1 MVFDNDALREI
12 GFRARQASIELSKT
26 SGHLRNLALLKIA
39 DALCDRKDEIIDA
52 NFIDIDVAKS
62 NSLSDSMVDRLIL
75 NSERIDQISI
85 DVRNVVNLN
94 DPIGRMEDTKILS
107 NGLQVARKRV
117 PLGVIGAIFESRPNV
132 IIDISVLCIKS
143 GNSVILRGGSEAIN
157 TNSKI
162 FQVLRDAVSEL
173 EIPID
178 ALQFIES
185 TDREI
190 VTQLLLMKDYIDLL
204 IPRGGGALI
213 RRVSNEATMP
223 VITGGIG
230 VCHTYVDRSANLEMA
245 ENVVDNAKTH
255 RPTVCNALDTIIV
268 HSDVASDF
276 LSSLAQLWESKKV
289 KMLCDRRSLSLLE
302 PLNLVDAK
310 LAEDQ
315 DWDTEHLSLVAGVRI
330 VDSLDEALDHI
341 LIHGSGHSE
350 AIISEDYSATQRF
363 LNEVDSSAVMVNTST
378 RFNDGAQL
386 GLGAEIA
393 ISTDKLHA
401 RGPMGLSELTSYKWI
416 VMGSG
421 QIRK

>member
-1 MVFDNDALREI
+1 M
-12 GFRARQASIELSKT
+12 
-26 SGHLRNLALLKIA
+26 
-39 DALCDRKDEIIDA
+39 
-52 NFIDIDVAKS
+52 
-62 NSLSDSMVDRLIL
+62 
-75 NSERIDQISI
+75 
-85 DVRNVVNLN
+85 NLN

-276 LSSLAQLWESKKV
+276 LSSLAQLWKPKKV

>member
-1 MVFDNDALREI
+1 
-12 GFRARQASIELSKT
+12 
-26 SGHLRNLALLKIA
+26 
-39 DALCDRKDEIIDA
+39 
-52 NFIDIDVAKS
+52 
-62 NSLSDSMVDRLIL
+62 MVDRLIL

-190 VTQLLLMKDYIDLL
+190 VTQLLLMKDYIDIL

-276 LSSLAQLWESKKV
+276 LSSLAQLWKPKKV

>member
-1 MVFDNDALREI
+1 
-12 GFRARQASIELSKT
+12 
-26 SGHLRNLALLKIA
+26 
-39 DALCDRKDEIIDA
+39 
-52 NFIDIDVAKS
+52 
-62 NSLSDSMVDRLIL
+62 
-75 NSERIDQISI
+75 
-85 DVRNVVNLN
+85 
-94 DPIGRMEDTKILS
+94 
-107 NGLQVARKRV
+107 
-117 PLGVIGAIFESRPNV
+117 
-132 IIDISVLCIKS
+132 
-143 GNSVILRGGSEAIN
+143 
-157 TNSKI
+157 
-162 FQVLRDAVSEL
+162 
-173 EIPID
+173 
-178 ALQFIES
+178 
-185 TDREI
+185 
-190 VTQLLLMKDYIDLL
+190 
-204 IPRGGGALI
+204 
-213 RRVSNEATMP
+213 
-223 VITGGIG
+223 
-230 VCHTYVDRSANLEMA
+230 
-245 ENVVDNAKTH
+245 
-255 RPTVCNALDTIIV
+255 
-268 HSDVASDF
+268 
-276 LSSLAQLWESKKV
+276 
-289 KMLCDRRSLSLLE
+289 MLCDRRSLSLLE

>member
-1 MVFDNDALREI
+1 M
-12 GFRARQASIELSKT
+12 
-26 SGHLRNLALLKIA
+26 
-39 DALCDRKDEIIDA
+39 
-52 NFIDIDVAKS
+52 
-62 NSLSDSMVDRLIL
+62 
-75 NSERIDQISI
+75 
-85 DVRNVVNLN
+85 
-94 DPIGRMEDTKILS
+94 
-107 NGLQVARKRV
+107 
-117 PLGVIGAIFESRPNV
+117 
-132 IIDISVLCIKS
+132 
-143 GNSVILRGGSEAIN
+143 ILRGGSEAIN

-276 LSSLAQLWESKKV
+276 LSSLAQLWKPKKV

-302 PLNLVDAK
+302 PLNLVC
-310 LAEDQ
+310 L
-315 DWDTEHLSLVAGVRI
+315 L
-330 VDSLDEALDHI
+330 
-341 LIHGSGHSE
+341 
-350 AIISEDYSATQRF
+350 Y
-363 LNEVDSSAVMVNTST
+363 TSPSP
-378 RFNDGAQL
+378 RD
-386 GLGAEIA
+386 
-393 ISTDKLHA
+393 
-401 RGPMGLSELTSYKWI
+401 
-416 VMGSG
+416 
-421 QIRK
+421 

>member
-1 MVFDNDALREI
+1 
-12 GFRARQASIELSKT
+12 
-26 SGHLRNLALLKIA
+26 
-39 DALCDRKDEIIDA
+39 
-52 NFIDIDVAKS
+52 
-62 NSLSDSMVDRLIL
+62 MVDRLIL

-94 DPIGRMEDTKILS
+94 DPIGRMEDMKILS

-276 LSSLAQLWESKKV
+276 LSSLAQLWKPKKV

-341 LIHGSGHSE
+341 LVHGSGHSE